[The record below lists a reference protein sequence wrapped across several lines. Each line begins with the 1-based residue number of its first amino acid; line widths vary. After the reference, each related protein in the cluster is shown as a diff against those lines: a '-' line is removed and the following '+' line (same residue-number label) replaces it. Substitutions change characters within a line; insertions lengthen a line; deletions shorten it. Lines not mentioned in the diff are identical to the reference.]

1 MTAQFWMS
9 TDENRF
15 VPFVERVRSNGD
27 QRRDHTIRELE
38 RENAILRA
46 KYAKA
51 LELLRRYK
59 ARAETADSSQG
70 EHGTTPADPE
80 PVADGK
86 EKISNVWRE
95 RLLRMNSLSPRKE
108 SSRPKTSGHI
118 HNREVLD
125 LAEALNSGEF
135 RLESDPGENVQ
146 EISDLLSSKRN
157 VY

>member
-1 MTAQFWMS
+1 MS

-15 VPFVERVRSNGD
+15 IPFADRVRLSGD
-27 QRRDHTIRELE
+27 QRRDQMIRELE
-38 RENAILRA
+38 QENSILRA

-59 ARAETADSSQG
+59 TQVEIGAFPLGEQAPTA
-70 EHGTTPADPE
+70 TDPE
-80 PVADGK
+80 SSSEGK
-86 EKISNVWRE
+86 EKITNVWRE
-95 RLLRMNSLSPRKE
+95 KLLRMNSLSPRKE
-108 SSRPKTSGHI
+108 PTRLKTSGPI
-118 HNREVLD
+118 HNRDVLD

-135 RLESDPGENVQ
+135 RLDTDNGECVE